1 MTTGDWMDLTV
12 MERKKYNYLCEVM
25 DLSQQ
30 IGATLDRNDVV
41 SLKMLVAMRNDPI
54 LALQELEHSMKERR
68 KVLTQPEQERV
79 TALLS
84 GKAQPKDNTEQTFCK
99 QAGLA
104 HRELQRVLELDRRI
118 NLRMAGDSSFYK
130 Q

>member
-84 GKAQPKDNTEQTFCK
+84 GKAQPKDNAEQTFCK

>member
-1 MTTGDWMDLTV
+1 MTTSDWMDLTV

-54 LALQELEHSMKERR
+54 LALQELDQSIKERR
-68 KVLTQPEQERV
+68 KVLTQQEQTRI

-84 GKAQPKDNTEQTFCK
+84 GKTQPKDTAEETFCK